1 MCLLGVQQLELASTD
16 PAGDSKADDVDQV
29 FIAFARIFSGRLQ
42 RGKKLFV
49 LGPKHDPA
57 KVCLLQLSTVPF
69 FLCRKIKLSSAT
81 VL

>member
-1 MCLLGVQQLELASTD
+1 LELPSVD
-16 PAGDSKADDVDQV
+16 SSGDSNAEAMDQV

-57 KVCLLQLSTVPF
+57 KVYILLPVF
-69 FLCRKIKLSSAT
+69 
-81 VL
+81 